1 MTDTAGRNREAI
13 SAARRQLGGQLAAWR
28 HAAGLTQGQLAHRA
42 GYHRSA
48 IAHAEAGDPAS
59 RALIAAVDQQ
69 VGAGGRLVAAHDTIT
84 AAVAAVRS
92 EAARRAR
99 ASAAALAD
107 AQTPPA
113 PARPEPVV
121 ATGEGTCPACAQRL
135 AVRVV
140 VSLLPAVPATHSGQ
154 PDGGEI

>member
-13 SAARRQLGGQLAAWR
+13 SAARRRLGGQLAAWR
-28 HAAGLTQGQLAHRA
+28 HAASLTQGQLAHRA

-69 VGAGGRLVAAHDTIT
+69 VGADGRLVAAHDTIT

-99 ASAAALAD
+99 ASTA

-113 PARPEPVV
+113 PALPEPVV
-121 ATGEGTCPACAQRL
+121 AATGEGTCPACAQRL